1 MDTAA
6 SEAHLSVE
14 AQHELPARER
24 APARRE
30 HLAGG
35 DERALLVCEIISV
48 VSSVLL
54 AEWAVLA
61 LAEWNRSAL
70 LVPVVLACALMFT
83 SQRLRGETAREL
95 GLGGA
100 NFTRALRLL
109 VPLMIG
115 GALLLVLGAWLRF
128 GTLATWERARGGW
141 ALVGFAVWG
150 GAWGF
155 VQQYA
160 LQAFI
165 NRRLQMLWG
174 TGWHTTLVVAALF
187 ALLHLPNPALTAAT
201 FAGGLMWAWVYQ
213 RAPNLWALAISH
225 AVMTWVLIVTLPA
238 GALAGLR
245 VGYKYFG

>member
-1 MDTAA
+1 M
-6 SEAHLSVE
+6 SEAQLNVEGRGALHLDERE
-14 AQHELPARER
+14 ATLHV
-24 APARRE
+24 
-30 HLAGG
+30 HSSDAG
-35 DERALLVCEIISV
+35 ERALLVCEIVSV

-70 LVPVVLACALMFT
+70 LVPTALAFALIIV
-83 SQRLRGETAREL
+83 SQRMRGETARAL

-100 NFTRALRLL
+100 NFARALRLL

-115 GALLLVLGAWLRF
+115 GALLLVLVAWLCF
-128 GTLATWERARGGW
+128 GTLPTWARVRGGW
-141 ALVGFAVWG
+141 GLVGFALWG

-174 TGWHTTLVVAALF
+174 MGWRTTLVVAALF

-213 RAPNLWALAISH
+213 RAPNLWALAVSH
-225 AVMTWVLIVTLPA
+225 AVMTWVLIATLPA